1 MVNRLISRLY
11 PAKIK
16 KKFYEALHYCNI
28 KTHPDKFIGLTIIIG
43 LVASIALAFL
53 LRLFINLPVIIMII
67 ALFIISQLM
76 IYFSLVLYSDNKA
89 RIVENI
95 LPDAL
100 QLMSSNLK
108 AGLTTDRA
116 VLLAARPEF
125 GPLQEELNNIGKK
138 IAVGKDLGESLI
150 DISKRINSHILNK
163 TMWLIKSG
171 LESGGNLAPLLEQTA
186 ENLRQQQLIDKKIR
200 SNVIMYVI
208 FIFAA
213 TAFGAPLLFALS
225 SFLVNVLA
233 INLAQVSIP
242 ETAMSQIPI
251 TLTKVSV
258 DPTFVVNYAVVF
270 IIVNSILGALIIGLI
285 HRGKE
290 RAGIK
295 FIPVVMSIALILFF
309 LVRYILKTSFSE
321 LFGM

>member
-1 MVNRLISRLY
+1 MVHRIISKLY
-11 PAKIK
+11 PKKIK
-16 KKFYEALHYCNI
+16 QKFYNILKFCNI
-28 KTHPDKFIGLTIIIG
+28 KTNPEKFISFTIIIG
-43 LVASIALAFL
+43 FIISLAVSFIL
-53 LRLFINLPVIIMII
+53 KLFINLPVILI
-67 ALFIISQLM
+67 FIIVFILSQIL

-125 GPLQEELNNIGKK
+125 GPLQDELNNVGKK
-138 IAVGKDLGESLI
+138 IAVGKNLGESLI
-150 DISKRINSHILNK
+150 DISSRIRSHILEK

-186 ENLRQQQLIDKKIR
+186 ENLRQQQLVDKKIR

-213 TAFGAPLLFALS
+213 TAFGAPLLFGLS

-233 INLAQVSIP
+233 INLAQVDIP
-242 ETAMSQIPI
+242 EVAMSQLPI
-251 TLTKVSV
+251 TLAKVSV
-258 DPTFVVNYAVVF
+258 EPTFVINYAITF
-270 IIVNSILGALIIGLI
+270 LIFNSILGALILGLI
-285 HRGKE
+285 HHGKE

-295 FIPVVMSIALILFF
+295 FIPVIMVISLAIFF
-309 LVRYILKTSFSE
+309 LVRYILQTSFSE
-321 LFGM
+321 LFGI